1 MVALESHIYKL
12 TSGEVKLNR
21 CQARV
26 YPAGTMPDN
35 VTTRSYY
42 LVFTMISAL
51 CDDVCFVFSIVF
63 KAFNSLLE
71 NRDCRPAAKCNHH
84 DR

>member
-12 TSGEVKLNR
+12 TSGEVKLSK

-26 YPAGTMPDN
+26 YPAGTMHDN

-42 LVFTMISAL
+42 LVFTMINAL
-51 CDDVCFVFSIVF
+51 CDDVC
-63 KAFNSLLE
+63 SLFLL
-71 NRDCRPAAKCNHH
+71 C
-84 DR
+84 